1 MKNKTL
7 LFILLVL
14 TGCSI
19 NPATDV
25 ENSEDASTISST
37 EQQRDST
44 FILEAVQGY
53 VQLNDY
59 TTPHTYIVDT
69 DRNEVY
75 VDVYEEISGIT
86 VEEIIENADKAGEEL
101 TEPIYEIEA
110 FEFEDDSFRFQY
122 DSKMVE
128 FTALSETYYEDQD
141 GVRYTIDSHSGINDY
156 IESFFE

>member
-7 LFILLVL
+7 LFILLIL

-19 NPATDV
+19 NPATDA

-53 VQLNDY
+53 VKLNDY

-141 GVRYTIDSHSGINDY
+141 GVRYTIDSHSGIDDY